1 MPPPPRDRP
10 GESGGAPRGPAAEP
24 DATLLT
30 ARALAERCSYER
42 EHTDQVVRLSLELFD
57 ALSALHGRG
66 EGDRRRLHF
75 AALLHDIGVP
85 EGTKGHHKRAAAKVL
100 EDPGLALDRRER
112 LVVGSVARYHRKA
125 LPRQDHEHFAAL
137 PAEDQD
143 RVRCLAAIL
152 RVADGLDR
160 SHRGLVRHVAAEVRP
175 DAIIVRC
182 QADAPPGEDLA
193 AALKKGDLM
202 EAVFGRRL
210 RIEVV
215 P

>member
-1 MPPPPRDRP
+1 
-10 GESGGAPRGPAAEP
+10 
-24 DATLLT
+24 
-30 ARALAERCSYER
+30 
-42 EHTDQVVRLSLELFD
+42 VVRLCLELFD
-57 ALSALHGRG
+57 ALSSLHGRR
-66 EGDRRRLHF
+66 EDDRRRLHF
-75 AALLHDIGVP
+75 AALLHDIGAP
-85 EGTKGHHKRAAAKVL
+85 EGTKGHHKRAARKVL
-100 EDPGLALDRRER
+100 EDPDLALDRRER

-137 PAEDQD
+137 SAEDQD
-143 RVRCLAAIL
+143 RVRCLAAVL

-160 SHRGLVRHVAAEVRP
+160 SHRCLVRHVAAEVRP
-175 DAIIVRC
+175 DEIIVRC
-182 QADAPPGEDLA
+182 QAGPGAPRPDEDLA